1 MERALREKTKK
12 ERDSNLEL
20 YRILVM
26 LLIIAHHYVVNSG
39 ITKEMYEHPNAIRT
53 LFLYLFGAW
62 GKTGINCF
70 VLITGYFMCKS
81 QVTFKRVAKL
91 LLELQFYKLVI
102 YSLFWLTGYDRF
114 TVEKFVKMLLPITA
128 ATTNFGGCYILFL
141 LFIPFINVLIDHIS
155 EREHF
160 LLMSLCLLVYTVGG
174 TASWFS
180 VTMNYIMWF
189 SVLYLVAS
197 YIRMYP
203 KKLFENNRFWGGAM
217 AVSVLLSVISIMLRA
232 DMGAVSK
239 VYYFVSDSNKILAF
253 TNGLTSFMFFK
264 TLNIRYNKWINMFS
278 ATTFGVL
285 LIHANSDTMRQ
296 WLWRDVL
303 NNLGMYSSPWL
314 VVHAILSVCGI
325 FLVCSAIDLLRIRFI
340 EKPFFCLWDKHWNQF
355 ASWYGAVEN
364 KIMNML
370 QIEE

>member
-1 MERALREKTKK
+1 MEKALKENTKIERE
-12 ERDSNLEL
+12 SNLEL

-26 LLIIAHHYVVNSG
+26 LLVIAHHYVVNSG
-39 ITKEMYEHPNAIRT
+39 LLKEMYAHPNAIRT

-91 LLELQFYKLVI
+91 LLEIQFYKLLSC
-102 YSLFWLTGYDRF
+102 SLFWLTGYDRL
-114 TVEKFVKMLLPITA
+114 TVEEFLKMLLPITA
-128 ATTNFGGCYILFL
+128 ATTNFSGCYVLFL
-141 LFIPFINVLIDHIS
+141 LFVPFINVLINHLS
-155 EREHF
+155 ERKHF

-174 TASWFS
+174 TISWFS

-197 YIRMYP
+197 YIRIYP
-203 KKLFENNRFWGGAM
+203 KKTFENNRFWGGAM
-217 AVSVLLSVISIMLRA
+217 VVSMLLSVISIVLRV
-232 DMGAVSK
+232 DMGEISS
-239 VYYFVSDSNKILAF
+239 VYYYISDCNKILAV
-253 TNGLTSFMFFK
+253 TNGLTSFLFFK
-264 TLNIRYNKWINMFS
+264 TLNIGYNKWINMLG

-285 LIHANSDTMRQ
+285 MIHANSDTMRE

-314 VVHAILSVCGI
+314 PLHAAFSVCSI
-325 FLVCSAIDLLRIRFI
+325 FMVCSAIDLVRICVI
-340 EKPFFCLWDKHWNQF
+340 EKPFFCLWDKYWNQF
-355 ASWYGAVEN
+355 ASWYGAVEK
-364 KIMNML
+364 KIMNKL